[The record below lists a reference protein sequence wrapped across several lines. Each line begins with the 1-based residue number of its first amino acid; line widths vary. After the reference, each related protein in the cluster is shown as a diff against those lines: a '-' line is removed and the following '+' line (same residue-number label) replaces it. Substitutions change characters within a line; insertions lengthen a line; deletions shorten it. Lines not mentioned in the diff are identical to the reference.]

1 MICYQQTILNLSS
14 QFVMIVFHWYL
25 ILFLS
30 DPDRSRCNN
39 RRSNSNSRRACTC
52 RTLHWPI
59 AYHITS
65 YWQEKVHWLVGWLV
79 GRHVH
84 TLLAAAFHLTVPHP
98 LSCFSGVT
106 SSRSLNLDIFAACI
120 ILILNTAA
128 ILEESSDFIIGYH
141 SPKATS
147 AMKRLCLTTNTLIM
161 ASKMIGVLWPSFVP
175 LGGVLQCF
183 CAPWSARQFHHP
195 GLVGIEWSRF

>member
-65 YWQEKVHWLVGWLV
+65 YRQEKVHWWVGWLV

-120 ILILNTAA
+120 ILILSTAA

-141 SPKATS
+141 RSEGNFSNEEVVLDNQHLDHGVENDWCALAVIRS
-147 AMKRLCLTTNTLIM
+147 SWGSVAVLLC
-161 ASKMIGVLWPSFVP
+161 P
-175 LGGVLQCF
+175 LERKTIPP
-183 CAPWSARQFHHP
+183 PWL
-195 GLVGIEWSRF
+195 GWN